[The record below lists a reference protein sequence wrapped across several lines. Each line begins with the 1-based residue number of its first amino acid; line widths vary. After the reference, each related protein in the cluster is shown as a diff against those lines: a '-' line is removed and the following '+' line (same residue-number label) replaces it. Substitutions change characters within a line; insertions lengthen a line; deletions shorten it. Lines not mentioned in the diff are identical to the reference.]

1 MCFHCGR
8 GLLKRFQT
16 SLSVARVAT
25 DQKLWLCQRFTQ
37 QHTES
42 AAFWKFSWETQPD
55 GAELRH
61 ERRCQPFPKPQEG
74 QLIQR
79 PELVKNCRFFF
90 SPENVINLKK
100 KNQNISAWFGKSTEH
115 YTFLN
120 LLVSCSPAPTQPG
133 LPFHRGFFPSVF
145 YTGRMLSVWRRKVTV
160 GTTSHLTFCSCLLN
174 CLLQGE

>member
-1 MCFHCGR
+1 MGFHCGR

-25 DQKLWLCQRFTQ
+25 DRKLWLCQRFTQ

-55 GAELRH
+55 GAELCH

-90 SPENVINLKK
+90 LLKMSLIWKK
-100 KNQNISAWFGKSTEH
+100 KKQKKTFQPDLVRALNTTHSLISWF
-115 YTFLN
+115 
-120 LLVSCSPAPTQPG
+120 PAAP
-133 LPFHRGFFPSVF
+133 LPPSQGSLFTGAFFPACF
-145 YTGRMLSVWRRKVTV
+145 TQGGCFLSD
-160 GTTSHLTFCSCLLN
+160 
-174 CLLQGE
+174 GER